1 MNNMVFKLGTY
12 AVILGSL
19 CSAGAS
25 ASSAM
30 VSNFHYQD
38 DPSSQFAGQPVLET
52 LPEMGTSAGST
63 LSVPQ
68 EIKMGDYY
76 VRQMRAATPIIDD
89 PLLVEYLNHLGQK
102 LVSEAKSVRTPFHFY
117 LVNNDELNAYA
128 FFGGNVVLHTGLF
141 TATDD
146 ESQLASVMAHE
157 ISHVTQRHL
166 ARAMED
172 QQKNSPLTW
181 GGAFGAILLATAS
194 PQAGMAA
201 LTSTLAGS
209 QQGMISFTQ
218 ANEQEADRIGIQVL
232 QRAGFNPQAMP
243 LFLQKLAD
251 KSSFASKPPEML
263 LTHPLPESR
272 LSDMRN
278 RANQMPAVSRS
289 SSLDFLLAK
298 VRVLTMY
305 NENTAAADEYLNT
318 LKAGNSDEILAA
330 RYGYAIQSY
339 QAKKYDEADEA
350 IRKLLIALPANAWFL
365 DIATDNDIASKK
377 SGRAVERLEKASGV
391 NKNNPVLVLNLANA
405 EIESGMYTKADPL
418 LAAYTFAHPSEPDGW
433 ELLRK
438 VSALEGYRSKELA
451 AWAESRALKGDLG
464 QAIELLTQASG
475 ILPKGGLEQQKYS
488 ARIDQFR
495 DMQKA
500 FKNYK

>member
-1 MNNMVFKLGTY
+1 MKTKVFKPGAY
-12 AVILGSL
+12 ATILCAL
-19 CSAGAS
+19 CTGGAF
-25 ASSAM
+25 ASTST
-30 VSNFHYQD
+30 VSSFHYQD
-38 DPSSQFAGQPVLET
+38 DPASHFAGQPVLET

-63 LSVPQ
+63 LSVAQ

-89 PLLVEYLNHLGQK
+89 PLLVEYLNHLGQN
-102 LVSEAKSVRTPFHFY
+102 LVSQAKSVRTPFHFY
-117 LVNNDELNAYA
+117 LVNNNELNAYA

-141 TATDD
+141 AATED

-278 RANQMPAVSRS
+278 RANQMPAVVRA
-289 SSLDFLLAK
+289 SSLDFMLAK

-305 NENTAAADEYLNT
+305 SEDQTVADEYINT
-318 LKAGNSDEILAA
+318 LNAGQADEVLAA
-330 RYGYAIQSY
+330 RYGSAIQSY
-339 QAKKYDEADEA
+339 QAKKYDQADVA
-350 IRKLLIALPANAWFL
+350 IRKLLSASPGNAWFL
-365 DIATDNDIASKK
+365 DIATDNDIARKK
-377 SGRAVERLEKASGV
+377 AGQAAQRLEKA
-391 NKNNPVLVLNLANA
+391 NAATKNNPVLILNLANA
-405 EIESGMYTKADPL
+405 EIESGMYAKADPL
-418 LAAYTFAHPSEPDGW
+418 LAAYTFAHPSEPNGW
-433 ELLRK
+433 EMLRK

-451 AWAESRALKGDLG
+451 AWAESRALKGDLE

-475 ILPKGGLEQQKYS
+475 ILPKGSLEQQKYL

-495 DMQKA
+495 DLQRA